1 MPRNARCIVPGL
13 AYHVTQR
20 GTNHQRVFFTAA
32 DRLAYLRLLEG
43 NLADAE
49 VRVLAWC
56 QMTNHIHL
64 VLVPG
69 REDSF
74 EVLLRRV
81 HGRYAQMINARRL
94 RSGHLWQNRYFSC
107 ALSTSHLRR
116 VLAYVE
122 RNPVRAGLV
131 AQPEQY
137 EWSSAAVHLGLKHD
151 RLHLIDLDFW
161 QREGGAE
168 AWRTLLMTPEQLLE
182 VRLLRRCTYAG
193 RPFGGDDFVE
203 EMEQRFQRKWR
214 QWGFEK
220 GLGTTA

>member
-1 MPRNARCIVPGL
+1 M
-13 AYHVTQR
+13 
-20 GTNHQRVFFTAA
+20 
-32 DRLAYLRLLEG
+32 
-43 NLADAE
+43 
-49 VRVLAWC
+49 
-56 QMTNHIHL
+56 
-64 VLVPG
+64 
-69 REDSF
+69 
-74 EVLLRRV
+74 
-81 HGRYAQMINARRL
+81 
-94 RSGHLWQNRYFSC
+94 
-107 ALSTSHLRR
+107 
-116 VLAYVE
+116 AYVE

-137 EWSSAAVHLGLKHD
+137 EWSSAAVHLGLKED

-193 RPFGGDDFVE
+193 RPFGGDDFVK